1 MGVDLL
7 IENAVYHNFL
17 RNPQITFPM
26 LYSRQLKWNE
36 VVIELKQ
43 SGRLLLTSL
52 KLSFKLVLFKGE
64 N

>member
-64 N
+64 K

>member
-7 IENAVYHNFL
+7 VENAVYHNFL
-17 RNPQITFPM
+17 RNPQIPFPM

-64 N
+64 K